1 MMKHAEHM
9 EMQFKSSF
17 AEVPFVA
24 EGELVDLQGENEHE
38 AENKENNNAEV
49 AEEDLDPYTRA
60 MKEQMN
66 RDKAKDANN
75 EEVSWPAGA
84 IEENND
90 YNQVILVLSR
100 DSDLT
105 TRFVCPSMR
114 MYVSPKSKI
123 NSK

>member
-1 MMKHAEHM
+1 MAD
-9 EMQFKSSF
+9 
-17 AEVPFVA
+17 
-24 EGELVDLQGENEHE
+24 GELVDLQGENVPENEHE
-38 AENKENNNAEV
+38 AAVENNDE

-90 YNQVILVLSR
+90 YNQVI
-100 DSDLT
+100 
-105 TRFVCPSMR
+105 
-114 MYVSPKSKI
+114 
-123 NSK
+123 

>member
-1 MMKHAEHM
+1 MKHAEHM

-24 EGELVDLQGENEHE
+24 EGELVDLQGENVPENEHE
-38 AENKENNNAEV
+38 AAMENNAEV

-75 EEVSWPAGA
+75 EEVGWPAGA
-84 IEENND
+84 IELNND
-90 YNQVILVLSR
+90 YNQVI
-100 DSDLT
+100 
-105 TRFVCPSMR
+105 
-114 MYVSPKSKI
+114 
-123 NSK
+123 

>member
-1 MMKHAEHM
+1 MKRMEEEEAMMKHAEHM

-24 EGELVDLQGENEHE
+24 EGELVDLQAENEQE
-38 AENKENNNAEV
+38 AAVENNE
-49 AEEDLDPYTRA
+49 AEEDVDPYTRA

-90 YNQVILVLSR
+90 YNQVILVFR
-100 DSDLT
+100 CDSNLT
-105 TRFVCPSMR
+105 TSFVHMSV
-114 MYVSPKSKI
+114 YVIKT
-123 NSK
+123 